1 MSQIRIALIS
11 VAIAGTVAAGMALA
25 PTASIAQ
32 PTGQS
37 MKDKA
42 RSTTEDA
49 SKWTQKQWDAAK
61 AKWMKQKDKWNSCN
75 KQAADKKLSGR
86 DSWSFIY
93 TCMTS

>member
-1 MSQIRIALIS
+1 MSQIRIALMS
-11 VAIAGTVAAGMALA
+11 VAIAGTVAAGTALT

-32 PTGQS
+32 STGQS
-37 MKDKA
+37 TKDQV
-42 RSTTEDA
+42 RSTTEDV

-61 AKWMKQKDKWNSCN
+61 VKWAKQKDKWNSCN
-75 KQAADKKLSGR
+75 KQATDKKLSGR

>member
-1 MSQIRIALIS
+1 MSQIRIVLMS

-32 PTGQS
+32 STDQS

-42 RSTTEDA
+42 RSTTEDV

-61 AKWMKQKDKWNSCN
+61 AKWAKQKDKWNSCN
-75 KQAADKKLSGR
+75 RQATDKKLSGR

>member
-1 MSQIRIALIS
+1 MSQIRIALMS
-11 VAIAGTVAAGMALA
+11 VAIASTVAAGTVLT

-32 PTGQS
+32 STSRS
-37 MKDKA
+37 MTDKA
-42 RSTTEDA
+42 RATTEDV

-61 AKWMKQKDKWNSCN
+61 AKWAKQKDKWNGCN